1 MKKLFTLVVLFAAT
15 LAVNAQTVTNAG
27 EEGANNPYIK
37 SNPIKTTDHVYGVYL
52 GDESRAALGITDAQ
66 YTYIGA
72 DAEAGRPQYNWDTT
86 STIAENTDINSY
98 GVTGENLK
106 FVAGTSGWS
115 GWGVNVS
122 AATPIDLTGITSN
135 YKLHFSVRTTK
146 MDAGGDFKIGMIEGV
161 GQDGVGVLFDLSKMG
176 IAADGSWY
184 NVDISCADLLDL
196 YGLDF
201 TTATYKTFAK
211 KNLIWWLF
219 GMKGNNLQMDSFF
232 FYGPPTSTGITNVQT
247 KAQNDDVLYN
257 LAGQRVAKGT
267 KGILIQNGR
276 KIVVK

>member
-1 MKKLFTLVVLFAAT
+1 MKKLFTLAVLFAAT

-66 YTYIGA
+66 YTYIGT
-72 DAEAGRPQYNWDTT
+72 DATAGRPLYNWDGT
-86 STIAENTDINSY
+86 SSIEENSDINSY
-98 GVTGENLK
+98 GVMGESLK

-115 GWGVNVS
+115 GWGEAVNE
-122 AATPIDLTGITSN
+122 ANPIDLSGITSD
-135 YKLHFSVRTTK
+135 YTLHFSVRTTK
-146 MDAGGDFKIGMIEGV
+146 MDAGGDFKICMIEGL
-161 GQDGVGVLFDLSKMG
+161 GKDGVVFDLSKLG
-176 IAADGSWY
+176 VVADGSWY
-184 NVDISCADLLDL
+184 NVDITGADLLDL

-219 GMKGNNLQMDSFF
+219 GVKGNNMQMDSFF
-232 FYGPPTSTGITNVQT
+232 FYGPTATTGITNVST
-247 KAQNDDVLYN
+247 KAQNADVLYN